1 MNFRKN
7 SAGIGSR
14 GFPYHAGLAFCL
26 FFFYYFVLLVN
37 FCFVLFFSWLWL
49 NVWRVSEITPCR
61 NSKSAETHWPR
72 EGKEL
77 KRFLHLPNT
86 EVLAGK
92 QMTCEY
98 EKDLSTFFFF
108 RWEREGAKARQ
119 ENPIW
124 HQPTSTFVWNKI
136 SPISPRLI
144 FISGIPPLGLFFS
157 WSSKF
162 WKRWNKEVFIGNRL
176 LATASDLQPANEA
189 LLPFYCIGLWRHLPF
204 LRPNAY

>member
-1 MNFRKN
+1 MWP
-7 SAGIGSR
+7 
-14 GFPYHAGLAFCL
+14 PYKQI
-26 FFFYYFVLLVN
+26 FVHL
-37 FCFVLFFSWLWL
+37 
-49 NVWRVSEITPCR
+49 
-61 NSKSAETHWPR
+61 SK
-72 EGKEL
+72 
-77 KRFLHLPNT
+77 KRFVHLSKKDLSNFQKKICPPFKKDLSTFLT
-86 EVLAGK
+86 EVPPGQ

-98 EKDLSTFFFF
+98 EKDLSTFFFW
-108 RWEREGAKARQ
+108 RERVGAKARQ

-189 LLPFYCIGLWRHLPF
+189 FSAILLYWLVKTPTLFTAKCLLNFRCYRSRVLT
-204 LRPNAY
+204 N